1 MPWVNKYE
9 RSDGTPVRGYFR
21 WAPGARRDVAI
32 LAVVALAAIGTSNGT
47 GGTGGTG
54 GVNGRSPQPV
64 TTMQYPIT
72 FENTTTKVKRPQP
85 TVSYPIPWASGGTR

>member
-32 LAVVALAAIGTSNGT
+32 LAVVALAAIGMSNGT
-47 GGTGGTG
+47 GGTDGG
-54 GVNGRSPQPV
+54 NGRSPQPL
-64 TTMQYPIT
+64 TTVQYPIK
-72 FENTTTKVKRPQP
+72 FEKSTTKVKRPQP